1 MEVLDTVRPEEV
13 TESDPMEE
21 VNRKLAEASRSMA
34 LSLSQA
40 VDAINLWSRTVL
52 APALEEV
59 SREFQRIAEAFKESG
74 IDILNLLRKEEEERA
89 LVEKAKGYGLNGR
102 VISLCGHRK
111 AKVRKKN
118 LNRLRKEVQRYERS
132 RGKAGGQ
139 GASKPD
145 DGYTGDRQSDE
156 VVSREAGDTE
166 PNG

>member
-74 IDILNLLRKEEEERA
+74 IDILDLLRKAEEERD
-89 LVEKAKGYGLNGR
+89 LVEKARGYGLSGR

-111 AKVRKKN
+111 TKVRKKN

-156 VVSREAGDTE
+156 VVSGEARDTE